1 MIVRDV
7 LHGALV
13 LLGAVLIHALVGPWL
28 AASLFGLNVFP
39 IAVILFAM
47 VKGDMAGAVMGSFAG
62 IVADSFS
69 MGVFGVNGVILTA
82 VGFLSGWISRR
93 INVVA
98 PARSFLFIGLLSAL
112 ELFLRLG
119 LSAAVLAEPAPW
131 NQGRLLLQPLFMAAA
146 GAAAFAVF
154 RRIRKA
160 HAR

>member
-1 MIVRDV
+1 MIMRDV
-7 LHGALV
+7 VHGALV
-13 LLGAVLIHALVGPWL
+13 LLGAFLLHALAGPWL

-69 MGVFGVNGVILTA
+69 LGVFGVNGVVLTA

-119 LSAAVLAEPAPW
+119 LSAAVLSKPAPW